1 MISQMQRRIQMSF
14 VTEELIIDLSPVL
27 KQLEEKQ
34 HIEMAN
40 SVW

>member
-1 MISQMQRRIQMSF
+1 MQRRIQTSL
-14 VTEELIIDLSPVL
+14 VTEELIINLSPAL
-27 KQLEEKQ
+27 KRLEEKQ